1 MNIRNICI
9 YIYACSSNKN
19 IGLDFEREKE
29 RGSRRVWRGRE
40 KRKFAIIISKL
51 EKLKNLL
58 LNLCKS
64 SRTGVPE
71 NSMSL

>member
-1 MNIRNICI
+1 MHAVTIKIETLI
-9 YIYACSSNKN
+9 
-19 IGLDFEREKE
+19 LKE
-29 RGSRRVWRGRE
+29 RRKKEVGEFGRGE
-40 KRKFAIIISKL
+40 KKVCNYIIISKL

-71 NSMSL
+71 NLMSL